1 MRNGASGLAMLD
13 AASGTLIGYA
23 TAPGRTADDGARA
36 NGLYTEQLVRHMKT
50 PGLKVEEVFK
60 RVRNDVEALSNRTQ
74 VPWESSS
81 LKGDFYFAGRQQVA
95 GAAGSPLP
103 ARTLDEEEVLWMAI
117 EASSNAQDFEDY
129 LQQFPRGR
137 FATTARI
144 KTRQLKEKPV
154 ADSPNA
160 VVLSLTSQPP
170 GASVY
175 LNDKLMGQTPL
186 EMHNL
191 GPQRSIIEMRLAGYR
206 TWREDTLLRA
216 GQRLSFNETLQEY
229 RLASVDAR
237 GLKSDAEV
245 LLNGVLKGTGG
256 KTIEDIEPG
265 FYGIEVRV
273 PGSRRW
279 KDIVNLQP
287 GEPWKLLEPLSRKF
301 NIGVFPGQL
310 SGEYMNSVDRRYG
323 NRTGAEWALL
333 GISEGLAQM
342 PEFTVTFSHY
352 DGFPV
357 AKTSKKDIKD
367 QTWKGLIFV
376 EINTSFL
383 RRKAMEL
390 DLDAILLPSVTF
402 SAHSGPFN
410 VYVYD
415 VQNNKILE
423 SSGVWKDGRM
433 TKDIAGATADVLRR
447 FLTAAQ

>member
-1 MRNGASGLAMLD
+1 
-13 AASGTLIGYA
+13 
-23 TAPGRTADDGARA
+23 
-36 NGLYTEQLVRHMKT
+36 
-50 PGLKVEEVFK
+50 
-60 RVRNDVEALSNRTQ
+60 
-74 VPWESSS
+74 
-81 LKGDFYFAGRQQVA
+81 
-95 GAAGSPLP
+95 
-103 ARTLDEEEVLWMAI
+103 
-117 EASSNAQDFEDY
+117 
-129 LQQFPRGR
+129 
-137 FATTARI
+137 
-144 KTRQLKEKPV
+144 
-154 ADSPNA
+154 
-160 VVLSLTSQPP
+160 
-170 GASVY
+170 
-175 LNDKLMGQTPL
+175 
-186 EMHNL
+186 
-191 GPQRSIIEMRLAGYR
+191 
-206 TWREDTLLRA
+206 
-216 GQRLSFNETLQEY
+216 
-229 RLASVDAR
+229 
-237 GLKSDAEV
+237 
-245 LLNGVLKGTGG
+245 
-256 KTIEDIEPG
+256 
-265 FYGIEVRV
+265 
-273 PGSRRW
+273 
-279 KDIVNLQP
+279 
-287 GEPWKLLEPLSRKF
+287 
-301 NIGVFPGQL
+301 
-310 SGEYMNSVDRRYG
+310 MNSVDRRYG